1 MVTAESEY
9 SAQVTPDGRALT
21 VIRVERDSAQHLW
34 RMPLTPDGTA
44 ARLVGSVKPVGYY
57 AWVGSQVVMFVLGSP
72 ATLQLMDTVSGRR
85 DTIARDIGRG
95 VKRVPGSTHV
105 TFVQKQGAQ
114 WFIDELDPSTR
125 TVTRLVPTLPRV
137 EEYTWLDGNTLLAGS
152 GTTMHLWTR
161 GAPGWTAVADLG
173 AAGLS
178 DIGRVTIDPS
188 GRWLAFVAVPTAAR

>member
-1 MVTAESEY
+1 
-9 SAQVTPDGRALT
+9 
-21 VIRVERDSAQHLW
+21 
-34 RMPLTPDGTA
+34 
-44 ARLVGSVKPVGYY
+44 VKPVGYY